1 MHPELLLK
9 ALVGM
14 TKSVSPREFSL
25 KTGIINKTLVWD
37 VLDYLVTNGIGTHS
51 RSRITFCESDR
62 IKTAILALK
71 LGCDIESVSRMITW
85 KDFELLTSEVFY
97 ALGFNVWKD
106 VRFTN
111 PRTQIDVIGVNTNI
125 AIAVDCKHWRR
136 NNLTSIAAFARRQA
150 ERTELLVRRSS
161 DLSFGIPIIVTL
173 HSIEVQFIDRIPI
186 VPISKFR
193 SFVEDFRSHLVEI
206 FVAYRK

>member
-14 TKSVSPREFSL
+14 TKSVFPCEFSL
-25 KTGIINKTLVWD
+25 KTGIINKTLARD

-71 LGCDIESVSRMITW
+71 LGCDIERVSRMITW

-97 ALGFNVWKD
+97 ALGFNVWND

-136 NNLTSIAAFARRQA
+136 NNLTSISAFARRQA
-150 ERTELLVRRSS
+150 QRTELLVRRSN

-186 VPISKFR
+186 VPISKFK